1 MTIFIGPRA
10 RHVMLMIS
18 TINAFDNFFMSAY
31 IIRRWF
37 QIARYLQKIKPN
49 GDFMR
54 AYFWLGKKRFCM
66 GQIGCPILMFF
77 RSTAAVAQ
85 NSTKFFSWNHKRINF
100 QIIFKVCT
108 YDNWAASV
116 KCAMC
121 QATNNKKVLTENQHN
136 NRKTATTSSTSDIYK
151 MGATSLSRSTSP
163 QLHGMW
169 LFFDL
174 NPSFFVF
181 IFNFWPRPV
190 LLTSDFGYLRVTH

>member
-1 MTIFIGPRA
+1 M
-10 RHVMLMIS
+10 
-18 TINAFDNFFMSAY
+18 
-31 IIRRWF
+31 
-37 QIARYLQKIKPN
+37 QKIKPN

-54 AYFWLGKKRFCM
+54 AYFCLGKRWFCV

-77 RSTAAVAQ
+77 RSTAAVAHDL
-85 NSTKFFSWNHKRINF
+85 TTHFSWNHKRINF
-100 QIIFKVCT
+100 RIIFKVCT

-121 QATNNKKVLTENQHN
+121 QTTNNKKVLTENQHN

-169 LFFDL
+169 LFW
-174 NPSFFVF
+174 PESFLFL
-181 IFNFWPRPV
+181 FNFWPRPV
-190 LLTSDFGYLRVTH
+190 LLTSDLEYLRVIQ